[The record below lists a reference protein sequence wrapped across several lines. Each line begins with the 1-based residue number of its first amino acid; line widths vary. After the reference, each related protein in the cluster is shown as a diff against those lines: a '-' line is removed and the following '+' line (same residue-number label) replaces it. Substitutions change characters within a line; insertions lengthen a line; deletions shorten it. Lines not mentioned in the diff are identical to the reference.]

1 MIAVPNVAKLV
12 RVWAG
17 REAGAESGVKGDSV
31 RGGRGE
37 GREDGATRG
46 AEGDLAE
53 GNSLGGRGWGS
64 LEGRGGVGESG
75 SSLRVQIIILE
86 LAVVLTA
93 GLVAL
98 AAV

>member
-1 MIAVPNVAKLV
+1 MIAVPNVTELV
-12 RVWAG
+12 GVRAG
-17 REAGAESGVKGDSV
+17 REAGAESGVKGDGV

-46 AEGDLAE
+46 AKRDLAE

-64 LEGRGGVGESG
+64 LEGRGRVGKSG
-75 SSLRVQIIILE
+75 SGLRVQIISLE
-86 LAVVLTA
+86 LTVVLTA